1 MDDSKGATPTALY
14 RTVEGRMIQLVL
26 QLQHYT
32 ALQRDASATMIQQKR
47 RILSGVFS
55 EAWDA
60 CYDRVNTLS
69 AKKGFWMTG
78 LLNPS

>member
-32 ALQRDASATMIQQKR
+32 ALQRDASIA
-47 RILSGVFS
+47 
-55 EAWDA
+55 
-60 CYDRVNTLS
+60 
-69 AKKGFWMTG
+69 G
-78 LLNPS
+78 LPLAVR